1 MTLETQNVF
10 LSGELIL
17 VQRDPEVFQPA
28 KLLAPFRGP
37 YEVIHQDRNRVE
49 CRHLAAHHIREVPV
63 ERVMIF
69 HGTREQ
75 ALVSANQDEDQ
86 TVIQAITGWRGEPL
100 LRTTISLRILFAD
113 SDIVWLPLTKDLD
126 AAVPVGD
133 YFLKTCPLRHIVFQH
148 VAIGLVWVREKRKE
162 RLTEYAIGD
171 TIYVYY
177 LYYYGHRWYDD
188 RLVALER
195 RFDIIYVLEYTVIAV
210 FASHIHAECMLLH
223 ET

>member
-113 SDIVWLPLTKDLD
+113 SDIVWLPLTKDL
-126 AAVPVGD
+126 A
-133 YFLKTCPLRHIVFQH
+133 C
-148 VAIGLVWVREKRKE
+148 
-162 RLTEYAIGD
+162 
-171 TIYVYY
+171 
-177 LYYYGHRWYDD
+177 
-188 RLVALER
+188 
-195 RFDIIYVLEYTVIAV
+195 
-210 FASHIHAECMLLH
+210 
-223 ET
+223 